1 VLLASPDA
9 GAFLRVIAGDV
20 GGQRGPG
27 STYTPMAMVHATIS
41 PGATLDLPWRPD
53 FNALV
58 YVLSGAGSV
67 GVDKHPVRTGQLAVF
82 GPGDTIT
89 VHGALQQESRTP
101 ALDVVILGGQPIREP
116 VAMYGP
122 FVMNT
127 RREVLEAFEDFQAG
141 RLGAI
146 PAQHAASP
154 TRPTV
159 PHAAVRG
166 EAGQGEQE

>member
-1 VLLASPDA
+1 
-9 GAFLRVIAGDV
+9 
-20 GGQRGPG
+20 
-27 STYTPMAMVHATIS
+27 MAMVHATIA

-67 GVDKHPVRTGQLAVF
+67 GVDGHPVRTGQLAVF

-89 VHGALQQESRTP
+89 INGAVQQESRTP
-101 ALDVVILGGQPIREP
+101 ALDVVILGGLPIREP

-127 RREVLEAFEDFQAG
+127 RQEVMDAFTDFQAG
-141 RLGAI
+141 RLGSI
-146 PAQHAASP
+146 PALH
-154 TRPTV
+154 V
-159 PHAAVRG
+159 PHGGV
-166 EAGQGEQE
+166 QGETGQTPEQ